1 MGFTPAQ
8 QNAIDVRDRT
18 LLVSAAAGSGKTF
31 TLTQRIIKSIID
43 DGQDLSRLLIV
54 TFTRAAAG
62 ELKAKIA
69 NAVSDAIAQNPE
81 NMHLQN
87 QLIKLGGANISTIDS
102 FFMEPVR
109 SNFEK
114 LGLPASIRMADDAE
128 LLPIREKLMREVL
141 DDFFDQYRAYENGG
155 LSSVGYSD
163 RYTELIG
170 VISETRDSSKL
181 IPTLCD
187 IYTKLLTSA
196 EGIDNLKHHSSRFAQ
211 STSSEFFDTAE
222 GKILRDYLCD
232 LTQYAYRTMKHLY
245 DGASCDETFSQKAVA
260 VFGANADTCQVL
272 ATKCKA
278 ESYEQVCEAFKA
290 FSFGSLSVAGCT
302 ACDTLEQ
309 AKETRKNINKLLS
322 STRDKYLSC
331 TKEKI
336 SRDFRMYSETSSL
349 LYGIL
354 SRFDEKYRKEKLNR
368 GVCEFSDMP
377 IFMLKLLLDENG
389 NTTEYADNLAS
400 GFDAVYIDEYQ
411 DVNEIQDR
419 IFSIIGKDR
428 RFMVGDIK
436 QSIYGFR
443 EAEPSIFAEYKRK
456 FSLYDKNSLAPDKDG
471 GNTVFMSENFRCD
484 SCIVDFTNLICS
496 DVFTAFA
503 QSIGYTSNDD
513 LRFAKQKPCDDYKSP
528 EVIINVIQPCDNYSA
543 EDGDDVGNADDSGN
557 AKNLSDEA
565 IVVANEIARLIRTQK
580 NADGSP
586 IRAGDIAI
594 LARSNSHTKPLI
606 SALSLLNV
614 KHALSSKTELFETAE
629 MKLLVALLEV
639 IDNPHYDIPLCHL
652 MTTDAEGFDAFFTF
666 EDVLT
671 VRGASDISHSL
682 FDAVLHYSEN
692 GNGELNVKCRDFISL
707 ITKLRGAAG
716 KTSADKL
723 IKSLGFSEH
732 FSLLAQSSA
741 YTFLYDC
748 ACKYVKSNWNSLHS
762 FISYFKKLMESGN
775 VGGEPDKTKK
785 DAVTI
790 MTIHQSKGLEFKV
803 CFLFGFGKKF
813 NISSKYNLVYN
824 KDLGPTMKLPPLFSE
839 DTADIDKLKIRYE
852 DTLIRQIFAEHIKQK
867 QIEEEARIFYVALT
881 RARERLYI
889 SATLKKPAAQ
899 LIDGFKTCADRDFII
914 KKSTSYIDWTLLSL
928 ATNEKRD
935 DLYILNVFDK
945 GSNALTRPFPKA
957 FMTELN
963 ENVTKDE
970 QELAELYNAP
980 KDEDSIQRLLATV
993 PSKIA
998 ASKATPDMLDKSVFI
1013 PVPAGK
1019 LFSQTDDD
1027 QGEPEC
1033 ENERKIRERIA
1044 LMRSQKTDFN
1054 SLLRAEEKPT
1064 AAERGTAAHQFLQFC
1079 DYSRVESIG
1088 VEGEI
1093 ELLKNQRFI
1102 SDRTAS
1108 ILTLDVRKLKS
1119 FFESQLYS
1127 DACCAE
1133 SIYREFHFRMFRP
1146 ASDFSQNDEIAS
1158 VVSDKMILVQGSIDL
1173 VIKTNDSRLI
1183 LCDYKTDRI
1192 SPEEKADRELL
1203 IKNMRDKHRHQLS
1216 QYQYAAEK
1224 IFGKRPD
1231 KIVLFLLSIGE
1242 CIEV

>member
-114 LGLPASIRMADDAE
+114 LGLPASIRMSDDAE

-141 DDFFDQYRAYENGG
+141 DEFFDQYRAYEDGG
-155 LSSVGYSD
+155 LSGVGYSD

-196 EGIDNLKHHSSRFAQ
+196 DGINKLEQHAKRFAQ
-211 STSSEFFDTAE
+211 SVSLDFFDTAE

-232 LTQYAYRTMKHLY
+232 ITQYAHNTMKRLY
-245 DGASCDETFSQKAVA
+245 DSAACDEVFSQKAIA
-260 VFGANADTCQVL
+260 VFGANADTCQIL
-272 ATKCKA
+272 ALKCQN
-278 ESYEQVCEAFKA
+278 ESYDQVCEAFGE

-302 ACDTLEQ
+302 PCDTLEQ
-309 AKETRKNINKLLS
+309 AKETRKSINKLLS
-322 STRDKYLSC
+322 NARNKFLSD

-336 SRDFRMYSETSSL
+336 SHDFKTYSEISSL
-349 LYGIL
+349 LHGIL
-354 SRFDEKYRKEKLNR
+354 SRFDEKYRKEKLDR

-389 NTTEYADNLAS
+389 NTTEYAENLAS
-400 GFDAVYIDEYQ
+400 EFDAVYIDEYQ

-456 FSLYDKNSLAPDKDG
+456 FPLYDQNSGVPDENG
-471 GNTVFMSENFRCD
+471 GNTIFMSENFRCD
-484 SCIVDFTNLICS
+484 SCIVDFTNLVCS
-496 DVFTAFA
+496 DIFTAFA

-513 LRFAKQKPCDDYKSP
+513 LKFAKQKPRDDYKSP
-528 EVIINVIQPCDNYSA
+528 EVIVNVVQPID
-543 EDGDDVGNADDSGN
+543 EGNAKNDDDSEDSDDSGN

-594 LARSNSHTKPLI
+594 LARGNNHTKPLI
-606 SALSLLNV
+606 SALSHLNI
-614 KHALSSKTELFETAE
+614 KYALSSKTELFETAQ
-629 MKLLVALLEV
+629 MKILVALLEV
-639 IDNPHYDIPLCHL
+639 IDNPHYDNPLCHL
-652 MTTDAEGFDAFFTF
+652 MTSYTEGFGAFFTF

-671 VRGASDISHSL
+671 IRSASDISKSL

-692 GNGELNVKCRDFISL
+692 GEDDLKVKCRNFITL
-707 ITKLRGAAG
+707 VTKMRGAAG

-723 IKSLGFSEH
+723 IKSLAFSER

-748 ACKYVKSNWNSLHS
+748 VCKYVKSNWNSLHN
-762 FISYFKKLMESGN
+762 FLSYFKKLMENGN

-813 NISSKYNLVYN
+813 NTSNKYNLVYD
-824 KDLGPTMKLPPLFSE
+824 KDLGPTMKLSPIFSE
-839 DTADIDKLKIRYE
+839 DTSSIERLQVRYE
-852 DTLIRQIFAEHIKQK
+852 DTLIRQTFAEYTKRK

-881 RARERLYI
+881 RAKERLYI
-889 SATLKKPAAQ
+889 SATLKKPVVQ
-899 LIDGFKTCADRDFII
+899 LMDSYKACVDRDYMV
-914 KKSTSYIDWTLLSL
+914 KKSISYIDWILLSL
-928 ATNEKRD
+928 AMSQERD
-935 DLYILNVFDK
+935 DLYVLNVFDK
-945 GSNALTRPFPKA
+945 GTNSLTYPFPKA
-957 FMTELN
+957 SMAEIN
-963 ENVTKDE
+963 ENMTQDE
-970 QELAELYNAP
+970 QELANLYNAP
-980 KDEDSIQRLLATV
+980 KNEDSIQKLLAMV

-998 ASKATPDMLDKSVFI
+998 ASKATPDMLDKSVFV

-1019 LFSQTDDD
+1019 LFSQTDED

-1033 ENERKIRERIA
+1033 ENEHKIRERIA
-1044 LMRSQKTDFN
+1044 LMRSQKTDFD
-1054 SLLRAEEKPT
+1054 SLLKAEEKPT
-1064 AAERGTAAHQFLQFC
+1064 ATERGTAAHQFLQFC

-1088 VEGEI
+1088 IEGEI
-1093 ELLKNQRFI
+1093 ELLKNQKFI
-1102 SDRTAS
+1102 SNRTAS
-1108 ILTLDVRKLKS
+1108 ILMLDIRKLKS
-1119 FFESQLYS
+1119 FFGSQLYRYAS
-1127 DACCAE
+1127 DAE
-1133 SIYREFHFRMFRP
+1133 QTFREFHFRMFRP
-1146 ASDFSQNDEIAS
+1146 ASDFSQSNEIAS
-1158 VVSDKMILVQGSIDL
+1158 IVSDKMILVQGSIDL
-1173 VIKTNDSRLI
+1173 IIKTNDSKLI
-1183 LCDYKTDRI
+1183 LCDYKTDSI
-1192 SPEEKADRELL
+1192 SHEEKRDRELL
-1203 IKNMRDKHRHQLS
+1203 IKNMRERHKHQLS